1 MMKYENVHTNSGN
14 CRGYIVDR
22 NTHNK
27 KAATILTLTKISKN
41 KSIVLKKTLI
51 HFFGCR
57 IEQFLYQRKVDLRKQ
72 SKKTVKYHEEIINV
86 LHRSVIKCNMCRMQ
100 FMKI

>member
-27 KAATILTLTKISKN
+27 KTATILTLTKISKN
-41 KSIVLKKTLI
+41 KSIVLK
-51 HFFGCR
+51 
-57 IEQFLYQRKVDLRKQ
+57 
-72 SKKTVKYHEEIINV
+72 
-86 LHRSVIKCNMCRMQ
+86 
-100 FMKI
+100 

>member
-1 MMKYENVHTNSGN
+1 MKYEHVHSNSSN

-22 NTHNK
+22 NTHNIK
-27 KAATILTLTKISKN
+27 TATILTLTKISKN

-51 HFFGCR
+51 HFCGCR
-57 IEQFLYQRKVDLRKQ
+57 IEQFLYQRKDELRKQ
-72 SKKTVKYHEEIINV
+72 SNKTVKYHEEIIYV
-86 LHRSVIKCNMCRMQ
+86 LHRSVIKYNMCRMQ

>member
-1 MMKYENVHTNSGN
+1 MKYEHVHTNSGN
-14 CRGYIVDR
+14 CRGYTVDR

-41 KSIVLKKTLI
+41 KSIVLKMTSI

-57 IEQFLYQRKVDLRKQ
+57 IEQFINQRKVDLRKQ
-72 SKKTVKYHEEIINV
+72 SNKTVKYHEEIINV
-86 LHRSVIKCNMCRMQ
+86 LHRSVIKYNMCRMQ